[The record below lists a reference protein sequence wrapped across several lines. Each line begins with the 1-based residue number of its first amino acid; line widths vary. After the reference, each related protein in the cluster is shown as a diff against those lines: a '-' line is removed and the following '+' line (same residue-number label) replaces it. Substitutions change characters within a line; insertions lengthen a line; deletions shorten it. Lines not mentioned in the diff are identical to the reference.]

1 MSAGAPS
8 RSGVLRSTSSLRK
21 APTDSS
27 WLQVDNSMTSGTA
40 CSGGSSHK
48 EGLTGWVHLQGRD
61 GDQINAGLAVVAM
74 VCSEGESGG
83 RMFLG
88 DVAAGNSC
96 FGRAAQEICEKGEGP
111 GVLNLPS
118 PRFT

>member
-27 WLQVDNSMTSGTA
+27 WLQLDNSMISGTA

-48 EGLTGWVHLQGRD
+48 EGLTGWVHLEGRD

-74 VCSEGESGG
+74 ICSEDGSGG

-88 DVAAGNSC
+88 DVAAGNSR
-96 FGRAAQEICEKGEGP
+96 FGRVAQEIREKARARRIE
-111 GVLNLPS
+111 PS
-118 PRFT
+118 EPSF

>member
-27 WLQVDNSMTSGTA
+27 WLQLDNSMISGTA

-61 GDQINAGLAVVAM
+61 GDQINAGLAV
-74 VCSEGESGG
+74 
-83 RMFLG
+83 
-88 DVAAGNSC
+88 AGYN
-96 FGRAAQEICEKGEGP
+96 FTLLLRLVEPPLRALIRALLAVPVWLQTP
-111 GVLNLPS
+111 
-118 PRFT
+118 